1 MNKQLLRA
9 NRAYDPD
16 QRIAYRFTLMASWQ
30 TRCLAAMYMRKFKLS
45 VTGWWVMAIIGRY
58 AKTSATNIVE
68 RTTLAPDKITRT
80 VDSLVKA
87 GYVLR
92 REDLDDRRRLAL
104 TLTAKGRRVF
114 EEIEDVCRILEFE
127 FLSVLDPRELESLY
141 AILDKL
147 ERRGREIFLGEGAWR
162 TIVASHKARVSA
174 AKAYIQERAQVSSAN
189 APRRMATKS
198 AAYSR

>member
-45 VTGWWVMAIIGRY
+45 VNGWWVMAIIGRY

-68 RTTLAPDKITRT
+68 HTTLAPDKITRT

-127 FLSVLDPRELESLY
+127 FLSVLDTRELEALY

-147 ERRGREIFLGEGAWR
+147 ERRGREIFLGREAWR
-162 TIVASHKARVSA
+162 MIVACHKARVPDTRGNTD
-174 AKAYIQERAQVSSAN
+174 IQERTQVSSA
-189 APRRMATKS
+189 RRVTTKS
-198 AAYSR
+198 AA